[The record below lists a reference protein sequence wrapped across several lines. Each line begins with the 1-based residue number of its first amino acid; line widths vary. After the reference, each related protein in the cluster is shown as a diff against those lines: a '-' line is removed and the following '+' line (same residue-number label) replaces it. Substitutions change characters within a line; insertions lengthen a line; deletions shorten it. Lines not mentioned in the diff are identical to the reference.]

1 MAKYCGA
8 GVAALGL
15 VGMKDANAGPFG
27 APDLDI
33 PAQTGTW
40 RMRDTQLMQYG
51 EFINNAPI
59 PKDYF
64 DKKPESLI
72 NGGAPVEW
80 SHLHPNYYTDDQKI
94 PGRDDH
100 GHQTG

>member
-15 VGMKDANAGPFG
+15 VGMKDANAGPLADFRTWIYR
-27 APDLDI
+27 PS
-33 PAQTGTW
+33 PVSW
-40 RMRDTQLMQYG
+40 RMRDAQLMQYRD
-51 EFINNAPI
+51 FIKNAPI

-64 DKKPESLI
+64 DKQPESLI

-80 SHLHPNYYTDDQKI
+80 SHLHPNYYTDGQKD
-94 PGRDDH
+94 PWSR
-100 GHQTG
+100 